1 MDPVSISAAARAAAQ
16 GSLGVALGAGPG
28 GGSASAPE
36 VPFASMIRGAVEEA
50 NEALVSAEEHGAKL
64 ATGEADIVETMVAL
78 GKADLS
84 LRFVVAMRNRALE
97 AYNEIMRLQ
106 V

>member
-1 MDPVSISAAARAAAQ
+1 MSISAAARAAAQ
-16 GSLGVALGAGPG
+16 GSLGAGPG
-28 GGSASAPE
+28 GGPASAPE
-36 VPFASMIRGAVEEA
+36 VPFANVIRGAVEEA